1 MSIGDERLC
10 RCAFLRLLGLWIC
23 SCFSQMAING
33 AELSLLR
40 FLFSLLDPNLVVMIP
55 TVPVNYVSK

>member
-1 MSIGDERLC
+1 
-10 RCAFLRLLGLWIC
+10 
-23 SCFSQMAING
+23 MAING